1 MGLPSVAS
9 IKRQIEREGPRFG
22 LTWTVIGGKV
32 YAAER
37 VKVRINHGGLVS
49 MRTRLHAVRR
59 IEKPGDWME
68 LFRLRLSRRD
78 CSVKQRLQA
87 RKDAEAKAERE
98 RFDPIRSEMKADA
111 RRWMRN
117 PVTVLMGG

>member
-37 VKVRINHGGLVS
+37 VTVRVNHGGLVS

-78 CSVKQRLQA
+78 RSIGARLQA
-87 RKDAEAKAERE
+87 RKDAEARAEAA
-98 RFDPIRSEMKADA
+98 RFEPVRREMKADA

-117 PVTVLMGG
+117 PVTVTMKG